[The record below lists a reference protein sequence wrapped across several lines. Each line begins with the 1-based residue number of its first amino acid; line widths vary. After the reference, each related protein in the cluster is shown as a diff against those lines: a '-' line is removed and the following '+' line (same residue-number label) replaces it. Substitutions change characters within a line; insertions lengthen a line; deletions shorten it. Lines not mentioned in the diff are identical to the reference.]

1 MASRYL
7 KVDENLSWLMDEASP
22 ASIQR
27 GQSYYLNNRVGP
39 IQFDQ
44 NVYTG
49 SVIGTEL
56 YRFKIDTLDEIALCQ
71 CPADY
76 PCKHLIAAIYAISSK
91 KNIVDRSHKTIRKPG
106 TEPYELV
113 AVIDKDLNCRLMR
126 RNPQTGKIEQI
137 LYPHDMLKL
146 PNGNVVSPLALGK
159 MNIFHVYFEHRL
171 LENIAYYNEL
181 PRYFSNGVPMQYCGV
196 LPLKLRIKEAEP
208 DSINI
213 DKNSAPDFHRTP
225 LHTSPDNIIITEP
238 RYYIEFYYI
247 NPLDQNEVPYKEESS
262 YRDPLESPLLLPVYN
277 QTENQQT
284 SSAEKNEKPGKNRP
298 LKPEHYNYYWIK
310 PAHNKARMW
319 LYYQWNMIPL
329 TKENLINAKDN
340 LISAGVQN
348 LKKYLP
354 KVFSKG
360 PVPLLSLYPK
370 EGKKLKIQG
379 RWEFL
384 YTFQKS
390 ILDNEEALN
399 KALSGKNSEK
409 RFARF
414 EMVLNQKRGASL
426 KNIQKGDN
434 GNYAKVNITKEQYIL
449 EQLKESIFFT
459 GRKGGKSFSKNDI
472 ARFVQK
478 GAAELKS
485 CGVNIQIHKSL
496 AKLMSSDANI
506 RLSFQMNTE
515 TSGIDWFDGHIEA
528 GGMSVA
534 ELRKALKAYRKKEEH
549 IQLRDGQWVSLEM
562 IGLSKLMDSFDK
574 LGVKVQNDGA
584 VKKMS
589 RGEALALSLELE
601 SEARTEKAIENL
613 KAKIRELPQKRK
625 TEIKHFTSTFQGT
638 LRDYQK
644 EGVSFLMS
652 LHETGIGGIL
662 ADDMGLGKTIQGLAF
677 LARLKSEK
685 DKTGKDMVALI
696 VGPLASISVW
706 KKECEKHFPE
716 LTITLW
722 HGSERVKS
730 ELPTKGIILTTYGT
744 LLRDFSGWKNRY
756 HFDTAILDEA
766 QNLKNFRSLS
776 SHAVRQ
782 TSADTYFC
790 LTGTPLE
797 NHLADLWSLFDIL
810 FPGYLGTRKSFLKNY
825 QNTTAVSSLQYLRK
839 KIEPFVLR
847 RTKGEVLK
855 ELPPLTETLVPVTMT
870 DKQKKFYD
878 EARKLAIMELA
889 TAKENYLMVMLPHLT
904 RLRRIACHPEAGN
917 PLEAQI
923 SNSGKFQYLKESLPE
938 LQETSSG
945 VLIFSQYTDIL
956 KICARLLDELNFS
969 YFYLDGQTPIKKRE
983 SMVDKFQNGENSF
996 FLISLKAGGTALT
1009 LHRADTIIHLD
1020 PWWNPATERQ
1030 ASDRAHRMGQKKNVF
1045 VYKLYSEQSIEE
1057 KVLELQKKKKE
1068 IFDSLFGEGIETSGK
1083 ISKEQLLKLI
1093 SE

>member
-1 MASRYL
+1 MASKYL
-7 KVDENLSWLMDEASP
+7 KVDENLSWLMDEASS
-22 ASIQR
+22 ATIQR

-44 NVYTG
+44 NAYTG
-49 SVIGTEL
+49 SVMGTDL
-56 YRFKIDTLDEIALCQ
+56 YRFKIDTFDEVAMCQ

-91 KNIVDRSHKTIRKPG
+91 KNIVDRYHKTIKKAGSP
-106 TEPYELV
+106 PSELV
-113 AVIDKDLNCRLMR
+113 ALIDKDLNCRLMR
-126 RNPQTGKIEQI
+126 RHPETGKLEQI
-137 LYPHDMLKL
+137 LYPNEMLKL
-146 PNGNVVSPLALGK
+146 PNGNVVSPLSLGK

-171 LENIAYYNEL
+171 LENIAYYNDL
-181 PRYFSNGVPMQYCGV
+181 PRYFSNGIPMHFCGV

-208 DSINI
+208 VYKNT
-213 DKNSAPDFHRTP
+213 DKNDLSAFHKN
-225 LHTSPDNIIITEP
+225 LLQTSPESIKITEP
-238 RYYIEFYYI
+238 RYYIEFYYEH
-247 NPLDQNEVPYKEESS
+247 PLDQKEIIYKEESS
-262 YRDPLESPLLLPVYN
+262 YRDPLESPLLVPVYN
-277 QTENQQT
+277 QVENQP
-284 SSAEKNEKPGKNRP
+284 ANPEEKTERPGKDKP
-298 LKPEHYNYYWIK
+298 LKPIRYDYYWIK
-310 PAHNKARMW
+310 PEHNKARIW
-319 LYYQWNMIPL
+319 IYYQWNMIPL
-329 TKENLINAKDN
+329 TKEGLINAKDN
-340 LISAGVQN
+340 LISSGVQN

-384 YTFQKS
+384 YTFQRS
-390 ILDNEEALN
+390 ILDNEERFN
-399 KALSGKNSEK
+399 RALSGKNSEK
-409 RFARF
+409 YFARF
-414 EMVLNQKRGASL
+414 EIVINQKRGASL
-426 KNIQKGDN
+426 KSIQKGDN
-434 GNYAKVNITKEQYIL
+434 GNYAQISTAKELYIL
-449 EQLKESIFFT
+449 ERLQESIFFT
-459 GRKGGKSFSKNDI
+459 GRKGGKSFSKSDI
-472 ARFVQK
+472 ARFVQE

-485 CGVNIQIHKSL
+485 YGVNIQIHKSL

-506 RLSFQMNTE
+506 RLSFQMNSE

-534 ELRKALKAYRKKEEH
+534 ELRKALAAYRKKEEH

-562 IGLSKLMDSFDK
+562 IGLNKLMDSFEK
-574 LGVKVQNDGA
+574 LGVKVRNDGA
-584 VKKMS
+584 VTKMS

-613 KAKIRELPQKRK
+613 RTKIRELPLKRK
-625 TEIKHFTSTFQGT
+625 TEMKHFASTFQGT

-644 EGVSFLMS
+644 EGISFLMS

-685 DKTGKDMVALI
+685 EKTGKDMIALI

-730 ELPTKGIILTTYGT
+730 ELPAKGIILTTYGT

-825 QNTTAVSSLQYLRK
+825 QNSIGTSSLQYLRK

-870 DKQKKFYD
+870 EKQRKFYD

-938 LQETSSG
+938 LQETSAG

-983 SMVDKFQNGENSF
+983 TMVERFQNGENSF

-1083 ISKEQLLKLI
+1083 ISKEQLMKLI